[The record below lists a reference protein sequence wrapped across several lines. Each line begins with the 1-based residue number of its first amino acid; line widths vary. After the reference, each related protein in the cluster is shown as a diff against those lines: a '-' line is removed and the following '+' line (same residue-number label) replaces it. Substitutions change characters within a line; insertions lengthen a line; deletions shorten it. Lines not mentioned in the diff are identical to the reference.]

1 MAGKGPAPKPAAQRR
16 RRNLDIVQTEM
27 ITQDD
32 VIRGPELPETFEWHS
47 RTEIWWDTWRNSAQ
61 SITFTDTDWDFL
73 IDTALLHTKFWNG
86 ENVGAELRLRV
97 SKFGATPEDRLRL
110 RLQIENEP
118 EQSKTFKLV
127 SDQRKVRLLKAVGD
141 NDQESAKAQ

>member
-73 IDTALLHTKFWNG
+73 IDPALLHTKFWNG